1 MLHFAHNTQNGRNQK
16 EQEKEKDLLCQIFFY
31 QNFYYPFA
39 KVLRATEGKLRLFG
53 SITVFIKLRCKKG
66 FAFQEILQITTFDL
80 LTYC

>member
-1 MLHFAHNTQNGRNQK
+1 MYATFCPQYTERKKPERTRKGFTLPEF
-16 EQEKEKDLLCQIFFY
+16 IFY

-39 KVLRATEGKLRLFG
+39 KVLRAREGKLRIFG